1 MARFK
6 ILAEI
11 VITGEDIKIERD
23 AILAIQ
29 EMLGA
34 YDDMT
39 ETTSSTSIMINA
51 IRTEKGFDG
60 REEQIIIDSL
70 RDRIGRLYKM
80 SEEYKASGFKECQMD
95 CLEEKKKVQK
105 LLDTFTKK

>member
-11 VITGEDIKIERD
+11 YITGEDIKLERD
-23 AILAIQ
+23 AIIAVQ

-39 ETTSSTSIMINA
+39 ETTSSTSIMINT
-51 IRTEKGFDG
+51 IKSEKLFDN
-60 REEQIIIDSL
+60 REEQILIDSM
-70 RDRIGRLYKM
+70 RDRINRLYKM
-80 SEEYKASGFKECQMD
+80 SEAYRDGDNKEAQMD
-95 CLEEKKKVQK
+95 CLAEKKEVEN
-105 LLDTFTKK
+105 LLKRIQG

>member
-11 VITGEDIKIERD
+11 YITGEDIKIERD
-23 AILAIQ
+23 AMMAVQ

-39 ETTSSTSIMINA
+39 E
-51 IRTEKGFDG
+51 
-60 REEQIIIDSL
+60 
-70 RDRIGRLYKM
+70 
-80 SEEYKASGFKECQMD
+80 
-95 CLEEKKKVQK
+95 
-105 LLDTFTKK
+105 

>member
-11 VITGEDIKIERD
+11 YITGEDIKIERD
-23 AILAIQ
+23 AMMAVQ

-39 ETTSSTSIMINA
+39 ETTSNTEIMINT
-51 IRTEKGFDG
+51 IKSERVFDN
-60 REEQIIIDSL
+60 REEQILIDSM

-80 SEEYKASGFKECQMD
+80 SETYRDGDNKEAQMD
-95 CLEEKKKVQK
+95 CLAEKKEVEN
-105 LLDTFTKK
+105 LLKRIQG